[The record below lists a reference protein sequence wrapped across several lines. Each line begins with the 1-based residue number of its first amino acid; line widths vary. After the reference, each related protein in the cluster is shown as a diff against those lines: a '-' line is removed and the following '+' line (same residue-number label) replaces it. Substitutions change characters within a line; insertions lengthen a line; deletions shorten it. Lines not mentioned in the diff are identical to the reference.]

1 MCARV
6 VPGLFA
12 DGQALGVLIPL
23 SLRFLL
29 LVVIAACTVSVGIL
43 LVALS
48 VEAPLA
54 FLVLP
59 FVVPPFVALLTLG
72 VPTGKEQ

>member
-1 MCARV
+1 M
-6 VPGLFA
+6 FA
-12 DGQALGVLIPL
+12 NGQALGNLIPL

-29 LVVIAACTVSVGIL
+29 LVVIAACTVSVGTL
-43 LVALS
+43 LVAPS
-48 VEAPLA
+48 VKAPLA

>member
-1 MCARV
+1 VCARV

-12 DGQALGVLIPL
+12 NGQALGVIIPL
-23 SLRFLL
+23 SLRSIMIL
-29 LVVIAACTVSVGIL
+29 LVVIAACSVSVGTL
-43 LVALS
+43 
-48 VEAPLA
+48 LA

-59 FVVPPFVALLTLG
+59 FVVLPFVVLPFVVLLTPG

>member
-1 MCARV
+1 MRARV

-12 DGQALGVLIPL
+12 NGQALGVIIMIPL
-23 SLRFLL
+23 SLRSIMIL

-43 LVALS
+43 L
-48 VEAPLA
+48 A
-54 FLVLP
+54 FPVLP
-59 FVVPPFVALLTLG
+59 FVVLPFVVVLTPG